1 MGRFL
6 DKVGFF
12 EHLIETLFKEA
23 KQEDEERKEEAEAE
37 AARIK
42 ALSGQQSSRQ
52 GENRQPAR
60 NRRFSQKRLTNAESV
75 ANDRLNLDP
84 DLSLATSNKNAT
96 RRNNAK
102 AMGHASASR

>member
-42 ALSGQQSSRQ
+42 ALSGQQSSR
-52 GENRQPAR
+52 
-60 NRRFSQKRLTNAESV
+60 
-75 ANDRLNLDP
+75 
-84 DLSLATSNKNAT
+84 
-96 RRNNAK
+96 
-102 AMGHASASR
+102 